1 MMDPNT
7 SNGRDEWYQ
16 ASEQTRRTA
25 AEERRRSERL
35 AKQLSRECMQQ
46 WQRSIEGMLAIPTA
60 AALGIA
66 SSTLYVAAF
75 LERGFEAVQ
84 ASTEALRTG
93 MEQGR
98 REFNRADSGDD
109 RRMRDREPE
118 DRRMRDRDRDRPDVQ
133 A

>member
-1 MMDPNT
+1 MMEPNT

-16 ASEQTRRTA
+16 ASEQMRRTA
-25 AEERRRSERL
+25 AEERHRSERL

-46 WQRSIEGMLAIPTA
+46 WQRSIEGLLAIPTA

-93 MEQGR
+93 MEQGK
-98 REFNRADSGDD
+98 REFNRAETGD
-109 RRMRDREPE
+109 
-118 DRRMRDRDRDRPDVQ
+118 DRRMRDRDRDRDRDRSDVQ